1 MLEKLFS
8 AAAAVVFPSFLPTRG
23 TVFTI
28 LSCCKRQTSLRVEFA
43 KSSLSARIVMGALLI
58 INERQNRF
66 FLHVPTATRHI
77 CWIHCF

>member
-1 MLEKLFS
+1 
-8 AAAAVVFPSFLPTRG
+8 
-23 TVFTI
+23 
-28 LSCCKRQTSLRVEFA
+28 
-43 KSSLSARIVMGALLI
+43 MGALLI